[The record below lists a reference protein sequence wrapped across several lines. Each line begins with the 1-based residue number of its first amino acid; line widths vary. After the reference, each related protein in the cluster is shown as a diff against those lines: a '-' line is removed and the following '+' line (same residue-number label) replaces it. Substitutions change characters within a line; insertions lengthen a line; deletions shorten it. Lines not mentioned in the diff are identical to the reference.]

1 MEKIE
6 KLNELIDKVFEN
18 LREIKI
24 NLNNLSQD
32 NNNKVEAQSV
42 SATENTYD
50 INDFESLKKALES
63 DKWPEAVN
71 PNLICDPSNE
81 QDKLERG
88 RGIVEL
94 MIEPDLKGLKM
105 LDFGCG
111 EGHVAYVATEYEPS
125 LVVGYDC
132 VENEKWSGFQKS
144 NLLYTKDWNEALKS
158 GPFDV
163 IVLFDV
169 IDHAKS
175 EDGVSILRK
184 VRQAL
189 TDDGQVFMR
198 CHPYI
203 SRHGTHLYH
212 HLNKAYAHLVFT
224 KEELNTIA
232 PDQKFVEESTGV
244 LFPLKTYD
252 TFAKQANLEIVHR
265 REITSKVD
273 SFFKIPKIAE
283 RIIKNHQLDSFPEF
297 QMSLDFVDYVLK
309 KSN

>member
-1 MEKIE
+1 MENFD
-6 KLNELIDKVFEN
+6 KLNDLIDAAFNN
-18 LREIKI
+18 LLEIKRII
-24 NLNNLSQD
+24 NNASEMPAI
-32 NNNKVEAQSV
+32 KTQSTNETNPEHDV
-42 SATENTYD
+42 SG
-50 INDFESLKKALES
+50 DFESLKKALES

-71 PNLICDPSNE
+71 PNLICDPNNE

-94 MIEPDLKGLKM
+94 MIEPDLKGLKV

-111 EGHVAYVATEYEPS
+111 EGHVAFVATEYEPTI
-125 LVVGYDC
+125 VVGYDC
-132 VENEKWSGFQKS
+132 SENEKWGGFQKP
-144 NLLYTKDWNEALKS
+144 NLIYTKDWNETLKH
-158 GPFDV
+158 GPYDV

-175 EDGVSILRK
+175 EDAVSILRK
-184 VRQAL
+184 ARQAL
-189 TDDGQVFMR
+189 SDDGQIFMR

-224 KEELNTIA
+224 KEELKTIV
-232 PDQKFVEESTGV
+232 PDQSFVEESTGV
-244 LFPLKTYD
+244 IFPLKTYD
-252 TFAKQANLEIVHR
+252 TFAKQANLEIIHR
-265 REITSKVD
+265 REINSKVD

-297 QMSLDFVDYVLK
+297 QMGLDFVDYVLK

>member
-1 MEKIE
+1 MK
-6 KLNELIDKVFEN
+6 
-18 LREIKI
+18 
-24 NLNNLSQD
+24 
-32 NNNKVEAQSV
+32 
-42 SATENTYD
+42 
-50 INDFESLKKALES
+50 
-63 DKWPEAVN
+63 KWPEAVN

-105 LDFGCG
+105 LDMGCG
-111 EGHVAYVATEYEPS
+111 EGHVPFVASEYEPT

-132 VENEKWSGFQKS
+132 EENEKWNSFQKP
-144 NLLYTKDWNEALKS
+144 NLFYTKDWKKALEK
-158 GPFDV
+158 GPYDV

-169 IDHAKS
+169 IDHVKNENAASVLSKAAS
-175 EDGVSILRK
+175 
-184 VRQAL
+184 AL
-189 TDDGQVFMR
+189 TDEGRIYLR

-212 HLNKAYAHLVFT
+212 HLNKAYIHIVFN
-224 KEELNTIA
+224 KEELKELI
-232 PDQKFVEESTGV
+232 PDPKFAEESIGV
-244 LFPLKTYD
+244 LYPLKTYES
-252 TFAKQANLEIVHR
+252 FIKQANLEVVHR

-283 RIIKNHQLDSFPEF
+283 RIMKNHNLDSFPEF

-309 KSN
+309 KLN